1 MDRVFALMAESIHSG
16 RIRTGDALWQ
26 DRIEL
31 ELKLVGFEQ
40 AERVSATGP
49 AGAPP
54 GTE

>member
-26 DRIEL
+26 DRIEP

-40 AERVSATGP
+40 AEQVSATGP
-49 AGAPP
+49 AGVPP